1 MIREFCPN
9 GIKTVPLWKYTAWDK
24 KFNAVD
30 NSMQKS
36 IIKYKYLL
44 ANKLNEIVDNTGDIR
59 ILYTSEEVAYTTEE
73 KAGEFI
79 SQGEIVAI
87 PWGGNP
93 NVKYY
98 NGRFITGD
106 NRIATS
112 IAPKILDT
120 KFLYYVLLNKL
131 DIISTFYRG
140 AGIKH
145 PSMLSVLTL
154 EIPLPP
160 LNIQKEIVSILDS
173 FTSLLDKMK
182 QEIEM
187 RKKQMEY
194 YIDKFYGGDFDGM
207 MRLADIPG
215 NSVAQFSDLGPIIR
229 GKRFVRDDI
238 RTVGQPCIHYGDMYT
253 YYGTMA
259 VTAKTFLERDFPKKM
274 RYAHKGDVV
283 IVGAG
288 ENDYDIGVGL
298 VWMGE
303 EPAAVHDACY
313 ILKHH
318 QIPMYIS
325 YYLRSNIYHQQLKKY
340 VSSGKISSFSA
351 EGLGKVYIP
360 IQPEDKQRQIVSI
373 LDTFETYISKLE
385 KMIELRQKQYEYY
398 REKLLTFE

>member
-1 MIREFCPN
+1 MRRVRLKEIGTFYSGLSGKSKSDFSEGNALLVTYRNIFNNPVLN
-9 GIKTVPLWKYTAWDK
+9 PAIKDTVVVGKDEKQNEVLW
-24 KFNAVD
+24 
-30 NSMQKS
+30 
-36 IIKYKYLL
+36 
-44 ANKLNEIVDNTGDIR
+44 GDI
-59 ILYTSEEVAYTTEE
+59 L
-73 KAGEFI
+73 
-79 SQGEIVAI
+79 
-87 PWGGNP
+87 
-93 NVKYY
+93 
-98 NGRFITGD
+98 ITGSSETPAD
-106 NRIATS
+106 AGMSSVVLFYPQEKMYLNSFCFGFRLNDMNEALPSYIGHLLRSTS
-112 IAPKILDT
+112 IRAAISKT
-120 KFLYYVLLNKL
+120 AFGVTRFNVNRMRFA
-131 DIISTFYRG
+131 DI
-140 AGIKH
+140 
-145 PSMLSVLTL
+145 

-173 FTSLLDKMK
+173 FTSLIDKMK
-182 QEIEM
+182 QEVEM
-187 RKKQMEY
+187 RKKQMGY

-253 YYGTMA
+253 YYGTKA
-259 VTAKTFLERDFPKKM
+259 ATAKTFLERDFPKKM
-274 RYAHKGDVV
+274 RYAYKGDVV

-303 EPAAVHDACY
+303 EPAAVHDSCY

-360 IQPEDKQRQIVSI
+360 IQPEDKQRQIATI

>member
-1 MIREFCPN
+1 MNKIAELISRLCPDGVEFKTLDSLVSYVQPGPYIVSSTEYDAHYSTPVLTAGQSFILGYTN
-9 GIKTVPLWKYTAWDK
+9 EEEGIY
-24 KFNAVD
+24 NASSQKPVIIFDDFTTSFHWVD
-30 NSMQKS
+30 FDFKVKS
-36 IIKYKYLL
+36 SAL
-44 ANKLNEIVDNTGDIR
+44 
-59 ILYTSEEVAYTTEE
+59 
-73 KAGEFI
+73 
-79 SQGEIVAI
+79 
-87 PWGGNP
+87 
-93 NVKYY
+93 
-98 NGRFITGD
+98 
-106 NRIATS
+106 
-112 IAPKILDT
+112 KILKIKDKQEADFRYIYMAMKT
-120 KFLYYVLLNKL
+120 IHFIPTNHMRHWISLYSKF
-131 DIISTFYRG
+131 
-140 AGIKH
+140 
-145 PSMLSVLTL
+145 

-173 FTSLLDKMK
+173 FTSLIDKMK
-182 QEIEM
+182 QEVEM
-187 RKKQMEY
+187 RKKQMGY

-253 YYGTMA
+253 YYGTKA
-259 VTAKTFLERDFPKKM
+259 ATAKTFLERDFPKKM
-274 RYAHKGDVV
+274 RYAYKGDVV

-303 EPAAVHDACY
+303 EPAAVHDSCY

-360 IQPEDKQRQIVSI
+360 IQPEDKQRQIATI

>member
-1 MIREFCPN
+1 MRRVRLMEIGTFYSGLSGKSKSDFSEGNALLVTYRNIFNNPVLN
-9 GIKTVPLWKYTAWDK
+9 PAIKDTVVVGKDEKQNEVLW
-24 KFNAVD
+24 
-30 NSMQKS
+30 
-36 IIKYKYLL
+36 
-44 ANKLNEIVDNTGDIR
+44 GDI
-59 ILYTSEEVAYTTEE
+59 L
-73 KAGEFI
+73 
-79 SQGEIVAI
+79 
-87 PWGGNP
+87 
-93 NVKYY
+93 
-98 NGRFITGD
+98 ITGSSETPAD
-106 NRIATS
+106 AGMSSVVLFVPKEKIYLNSFCFGFRLNDMNEVLPSYIGHLLRSTS
-112 IAPKILDT
+112 IRTAISKT
-120 KFLYYVLLNKL
+120 AFGVTRFNVNRMRFA
-131 DIISTFYRG
+131 DI
-140 AGIKH
+140 
-145 PSMLSVLTL
+145 

-173 FTSLLDKMK
+173 FTSLIDKMK
-182 QEIEM
+182 QEVEM

-194 YIDKFYGGDFDGM
+194 YIDSFYGGDFDGM
-207 MRLADIPG
+207 MRLADIPE
-215 NSVAQFSDLGPIIR
+215 NSVVQISDLGSIIR

-238 RTVGQPCIHYGDMYT
+238 RTEGQPCIHYGDMYT
-253 YYGTMA
+253 YYGTKA
-259 VTAKTFLERDFPKKM
+259 ATAKTFLERDFPKKM

-303 EPAAVHDACY
+303 EPAAVHDSCY

-360 IQPEDKQRQIVSI
+360 IQPEDKQRQIASN